1 MSDQQVSDWLRR
13 KMDEKK
19 KEEEKMAEKK
29 EEEEKKKEDDKFLKN
44 LKSSYVG
51 MGSAAAAVG
60 EVLEEKR

>member
-1 MSDQQVSDWLRR
+1 
-13 KMDEKK
+13 MDEKK